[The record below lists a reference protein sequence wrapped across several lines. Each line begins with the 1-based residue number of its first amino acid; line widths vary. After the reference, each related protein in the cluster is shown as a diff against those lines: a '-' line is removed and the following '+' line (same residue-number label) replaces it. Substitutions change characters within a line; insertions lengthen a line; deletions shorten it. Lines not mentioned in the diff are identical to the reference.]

1 MKRIAILCVG
11 NDCPGLNAA
20 IRAVV
25 VKSAEVDIEVLGVR
39 DGFEGLMKD
48 ELDLLT
54 KSNVSG
60 ILHKGGTILGTSLL
74 VPESEEQ
81 ITMVQKKVEQ
91 YAITTLLIMGGRLGV
106 RSALNLAKANVP
118 SILIPATIDND
129 LPFSDFSIGFF
140 TAVENVKNALDVL
153 HSTAESHHRVMIV
166 ETMGKPGG
174 WIAVVGGLTGGADYV
189 VSSVEEFDP
198 TELLK
203 RIRTRYE
210 GHKRFSIIVVE
221 SGVKLPED
229 FYKSLN
235 LSQEVPAA
243 QAIGMFVE
251 KNFRQFGVE
260 WRYTNLG
267 YLQRGGS
274 PVAMDRLIATLM
286 ATRAVEMVRAAK
298 VYHAIGMRGLTVTEA
313 PYAET
318 MLNVRVVEEQLRSLV
333 KLFY

>member
-1 MKRIAILCVG
+1 MKRVAILCVG

-25 VKSAEVDIEVLGVR
+25 VKASELDIEVLGVK
-39 DGFEGLMKD
+39 DGFEGLLKD
-48 ELDLLT
+48 QLDVMT
-54 KSNVSG
+54 KANVSG

-74 VPESEEQ
+74 VPEDEEQ
-81 ITMVQKKVEQ
+81 MRLVQKKVEQ
-91 YAITTLLIMGGRLGV
+91 YAITSLIILGGRLGV
-106 RSALNLAKANVP
+106 RAALNLSKRNVP
-118 SILIPATIDND
+118 SLLIPATIDND
-129 LPFSDFSIGFF
+129 LSFTDFSIGFF

-174 WIAVVGGLTGGADYV
+174 WIATVGGLTGGADYV
-189 VSSVEEFDP
+189 VSSAEPFDP
-198 TELLK
+198 DDLLRK
-203 RIRTRYE
+203 IRTRYE

-221 SGVKLPED
+221 SAVRLPED
-229 FYKSLN
+229 FYRSLG

-243 QAIGMFVE
+243 QAIGSFVE
-251 KNFRQFGVE
+251 KNFKDFSVE

-286 ATRAVEMVRAAK
+286 ATRAVEMIKAARI
-298 VYHAIGMRGLTVTEA
+298 YHAVGMRGLTVTEV
-313 PYAET
+313 PYSET
-318 MLNVRVVEEQLRSLV
+318 MLNVRAVEEHLRSLV